1 MLVSSGGEG
10 DWRRKDG
17 VEVAGVW
24 PQAKDT
30 RSPRS
35 WEGQEGTPLL
45 SPEPQRE
52 HGLAHILILGFL
64 ASRQ

>member
-30 RSPRS
+30 SSPRS
-35 WEGQEGTPLL
+35 WEQFL
-45 SPEPQRE
+45 SLSSGPNFVSSWINHENCGRVYGD
-52 HGLAHILILGFL
+52 HKT
-64 ASRQ
+64 